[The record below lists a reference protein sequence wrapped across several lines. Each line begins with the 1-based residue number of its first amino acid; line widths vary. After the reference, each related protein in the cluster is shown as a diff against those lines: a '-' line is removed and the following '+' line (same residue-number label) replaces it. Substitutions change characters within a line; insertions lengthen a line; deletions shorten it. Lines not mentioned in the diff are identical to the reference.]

1 MKYLRLVYQQGT
13 TVGAL
18 SESEDDAVGGEA
30 LADHE
35 TLRQRA
41 HSLAA
46 DARRPAPT
54 ALTIRVHD
62 GTVSSTDGPFA
73 ETREHLGASPSST
86 PGT

>member
-13 TVGAL
+13 KAGVL
-18 SESEDDAVGGEA
+18 SESEDDASLGET
-30 LADHE
+30 LADPAE
-35 TLRQRA
+35 LRQNT

-46 DARRPAPT
+46 DARRPAPP
-54 ALTIRVHD
+54 ALTIRVRA

-73 ETREHLGASPSST
+73 ETREHVGASPSST